1 MSEEL
6 RVLVLGPVE
15 VERAGELL
23 PIGGRRARSIL
34 AALVISLRHAVSD
47 DRLIEAAWGDEPPES
62 ARASMQSHISRL
74 RRALGH
80 DVVQRHDHS
89 YVLDVDPGQVDACV
103 FERTL
108 AEAAEAFPSD
118 PVETLQLCR
127 RALEVW
133 RGPPFGD
140 LGEADFALPETVRLE
155 ELRVDATELFLEATI
170 AVERPGLAVPALR
183 AAVTENPYREKM
195 WYLLVRG
202 LALEGRRVEAL
213 RELEQARLALA
224 DVGLELTVDL
234 RELEQQIVLEDESVR
249 PHLTG

>member
-23 PIGGRRARSIL
+23 SIGGRRARSIL

-47 DRLIEAAWGDEPPES
+47 DRLIEAVWGDEPPES
-62 ARASMQSHISRL
+62 ARASVQSHISRL
-74 RRALGH
+74 RGVLGH

-89 YVLDVDPGQVDACV
+89 YVLEIDPGQVDACV
-103 FERTL
+103 FERTFGQ
-108 AEAAEAFPSD
+108 AAEIFPSD
-118 PVETLQLCR
+118 PAETLQLCR

-140 LGEADFALPETVRLE
+140 LGEADFALPEAVRLE

-170 AVERPGLAVPALR
+170 AVEGPGMAV
-183 AAVTENPYREKM
+183 
-195 WYLLVRG
+195 
-202 LALEGRRVEAL
+202 
-213 RELEQARLALA
+213 
-224 DVGLELTVDL
+224 
-234 RELEQQIVLEDESVR
+234 
-249 PHLTG
+249 